1 MEFFVPSLT
10 IILVSVLIFFFIFPH
25 LSPYLLGGL
34 AIVMFFLG
42 AWHHYNSFPYEY
54 KVSMATEVLKDYAG
68 FIMLLIVI
76 IAGVSGIIIVHG
88 DAPPSIANI
97 IPEMPN
103 ISNMPAM
110 AMPAMPNMA
119 NMANMP
125 NLNPFNLNAPSNNGN
140 KPSNANKPPNTNNVN
155 RNKPTNN
162 VASNS
167 FKTV

>member
-1 MEFFVPSLT
+1 M
-10 IILVSVLIFFFIFPH
+10 FFFIFPH

-88 DAPPSIANI
+88 DAPPSVANM

-110 AMPAMPNMA
+110 PAMPNIPAMPNMGMP
-119 NMANMP
+119 NMG
-125 NLNPFNLNAPSNNGN
+125 NLNPFNLNAHTNNT
-140 KPSNANKPPNTNNVN
+140 NKPPNTNNAN
-155 RNKPTNN
+155 RNKPPNN

>member
-1 MEFFVPSLT
+1 MEFFIPSLT
-10 IILVSVLIFFFIFPH
+10 VILISVIMFFFIFPH

-54 KVSMATEVLKDYAG
+54 KVSMATEVLKDYSG
-68 FIMLLIVI
+68 FIMLMIVI

-88 DAPPSIANI
+88 DAPPSVANV
-97 IPEMPN
+97 IPEMPQ
-103 ISNMPAM
+103 MPAM
-110 AMPAMPNMA
+110 AMPNMAMPNMGMP
-119 NMANMP
+119 NMA
-125 NLNPFNLNAPSNNGN
+125 NLNPFNLNAPSKNGN
-140 KPSNANKPPNTNNVN
+140 NKPPNVNNLN
-155 RNKPTNN
+155 RNKPANN